1 MYAHASSRRGRRIY
15 YLGILLAIMTVL
27 VASTHYAAEWQ
38 SDMVVPD
45 RAIVGDPGAL
55 LPRPAPALRSASRA
69 VDWSVNG
76 GSGGDHYSPLDE
88 ITRGNV
94 DSLRVAWVY
103 RTGDVSDGE
112 DDSNG
117 PATAFEATALLVE
130 GTLYIATPSSRVIA
144 LDPERGTERW
154 SYDARLDRAS
164 YAGREVTARGVAA
177 WVDPARSPGLRCG
190 ARIFLATFDA
200 RLIALDASGG
210 MPCTDFGDGG
220 TLNLREG
227 VRGIE
232 VAPLDYAISSPPTV
246 VGDVIIVG
254 SSVTDN
260 MRVEEP
266 SGVVRAFDVRTGV
279 LLWSWEPLVA
289 YRGAAGVHFASYP
302 GFRSGAANA
311 WALFTAD
318 TANDLVFIPTGS
330 ASPDHFGGLRPGDD
344 RDASS
349 IVALRASTGEE
360 LWAFQLVH
368 HDLWDY
374 DAAAQPALVTVTR
387 DGVEIPAV
395 IQATKSGQLFVL
407 DRFTGEP
414 LFPVEERAVPA
425 SDVPGEVASPTQPFA
440 VAPGPLVPQGLR
452 PEDAWGLTRADR
464 WACERRIR
472 ALRSDGVF
480 TPPSVRGSVIN
491 PGFLGG
497 VNWGGLGVDTARHI
511 AVVNTIRVAMVATL
525 IPTPLASTVNREEG
539 TGVMTAPAL
548 GAPYGSRR
556 ELLASPIGLPCSPPP
571 WGTLVAVDFDAGRII
586 WQLPLGTM
594 SDFAHL
600 PAPAKWGSPS
610 LGGPLV
616 TSTGLVFIAASMDH
630 YLRAFDIE
638 TGRQL
643 WKAAL
648 PASAQASP
656 MTYRARPGGR
666 QYIVIAAGGHHAM
679 HTRLGDYLIAFTLP

>member
-1 MYAHASSRRGRRIY
+1 MYAPAWSGRVRRIS
-15 YLGILLAIMTVL
+15 YLVVVLTIATVL
-27 VASTHYAAEWQ
+27 VAFTHYVTGRPPVT
-38 SDMVVPD
+38 VVPA
-45 RAIVGDPGAL
+45 RVIVGDPGAL
-55 LPRPAPALRSASRA
+55 LPRHAPGSAGPD
-69 VDWSVNG
+69 VDWRVNG
-76 GSGGDHYSPLDE
+76 GSGGDHYSSLDE
-88 ITRGNV
+88 ITRANV
-94 DSLRVAWVY
+94 DSLQVAWVY

-112 DDSNG
+112 GDSDG

-154 SYDARLDRAS
+154 SYDAQLDRAA

-177 WVDPARSPGLRCG
+177 WVDPERSSDLRCD

-200 RLIALDASGG
+200 RLIALDAHDGT
-210 MPCTDFGDGG
+210 PCADFGDDG
-220 TLNLREG
+220 TLDIHDG
-227 VRGIE
+227 VRGIAI
-232 VAPLDYAISSPPTV
+232 APRDYAISSPPTV

-260 MRVEEP
+260 MRVQEP
-266 SGVVRAFDVRTGV
+266 SGVVRAFDVRTGA
-279 LLWSWEPLVA
+279 LLWSWEPLAA
-289 YRGAAGVHFASYP
+289 YRDAADVQFASSTD
-302 GFRSGAANA
+302 FSSGAANA
-311 WALFTAD
+311 WGLFTAD

-374 DAAAQPALVTVTR
+374 DAAAQPALATVTR
-387 DGVEIPAV
+387 NGAEVPVV
-395 IQATKSGQLFVL
+395 IQASKSGQLFIL

-414 LFPVEERAVPA
+414 VFPVEERPVPA
-425 SDVPGEVASPTQPFA
+425 SDVPGETASPTQPFA

-452 PEDAWGLTRADR
+452 PEEAWGLTPADR
-464 WACERRIR
+464 QACERRIR
-472 ALRSDGVF
+472 ALRSDGIF
-480 TPPSVRGSVIN
+480 TPPSVRGSVVN

-497 VNWGGLGVDTARHI
+497 VNWGGVGVDTARHVV
-511 AVVNTIRVAMVATL
+511 VVNTIRVAMVATL
-525 IPTPLASTVNREEG
+525 IPTPLASAVSREEG
-539 TGVMTAPAL
+539 TGATTAPAL

-571 WGTLVAVDFDAGRII
+571 WGTLDAVDIDAGRII
-586 WQLPLGTM
+586 WQVPLGTM
-594 SDFAHL
+594 SDFAHFRV
-600 PAPAKWGSPS
+600 PARWGSPS

-666 QYIVIAAGGHHAM
+666 QYVVIAAGGHHTM

>member
-1 MYAHASSRRGRRIY
+1 MHTSASSGRGRRTH
-15 YLGILLAIMTVL
+15 YLVGVLAITTVL
-27 VASTHYAAEWQ
+27 MASVHYTADWQ
-38 SDMVVPD
+38 PDTVVPG
-45 RAIVGDPGAL
+45 REIVGDPAAL
-55 LPRPAPALRSASRA
+55 LPRTATGSGSGA

-76 GSGGDHYSPLDE
+76 GTDGDHYSTLDE
-88 ITRGNV
+88 ITRANV
-94 DSLRVAWVY
+94 DSLQVAWVY

-112 DDSNG
+112 ANPAG
-117 PATAFEATALLVE
+117 PATAFEATGLLIE
-130 GTLYIATPSSRVIA
+130 RTLYIATPSSRVIA

-154 SYDARLDRAS
+154 SYDAQLDRAS
-164 YAGREVTARGVAA
+164 FAGREVTARGVAA
-177 WVDPARSPGLRCG
+177 WMDPAHPADLRCS

-200 RLIALDASGG
+200 RLIALDAHGG
-210 MPCTDFGDGG
+210 TPCSDFGDSG
-220 TLNLREG
+220 TVNLRDG

-232 VAPLDYAISSPPTV
+232 SAPRDYAISSPPCV
-246 VGDVIIVG
+246 VGDVVIVG

-266 SGVVRAFDVRTGV
+266 GGVVRAFDVRTGV

-289 YRGAAGVHFASYP
+289 YRGATGVRFAASTD
-302 GFRSGAANA
+302 FRSGAANA
-311 WALFTAD
+311 WSLFTAD
-318 TANDLVFIPTGS
+318 TANDLVFVPTGS

-360 LWAFQLVH
+360 VWAFQVVH

-374 DAAAQPALVTVTR
+374 DAAAQPALATVTR
-387 DGVEIPAV
+387 EGAEIPVV

-414 LFPVEERAVPA
+414 VFPVEERAVPA
-425 SDVPGEVASPTQPFA
+425 SDVPGEITSPTQPFA
-440 VAPGPLVPQGLR
+440 VTPGPLVPQGLR
-452 PEDAWGLTRADR
+452 PEDAWGITPADR

-480 TPPSVRGSVIN
+480 TPPSIRGSVVN

-497 VNWGGLGVDTARHI
+497 ANWGGVGVDTGRHI

-525 IPTPLASTVNREEG
+525 IPTPLSSTIGLEEDA
-539 TGVMTAPAL
+539 MTAPAL

-571 WGTLVAVDFDAGRII
+571 WGTLVAVDVDAGGII
-586 WQLPLGTM
+586 WQVPLGTM

-600 PAPAKWGSPS
+600 PAPARWGSPS

-616 TSTGLVFIAASMDH
+616 TSTGLVFIAASMDR

-638 TGRQL
+638 TGREL

-656 MTYRARPGGR
+656 MTYRVRPGGR

>member
-1 MYAHASSRRGRRIY
+1 MHPCKRKGRGRRIL
-15 YLGILLAIMTVL
+15 YLIAVLAITTVL
-27 VASTHYAAEWQ
+27 AAFRHYAAEWQ
-38 SDMVVPD
+38 PDTVVPD
-45 RAIVGDPGAL
+45 RAIAGDPA
-55 LPRPAPALRSASRA
+55 ALRLRHASSSMSSA
-69 VDWSVNG
+69 VGWSVNG

-88 ITRGNV
+88 ITRANV

-112 DDSNG
+112 TGPAG
-117 PATAFEATALLVE
+117 PATAFEATPLLVD
-130 GTLYIATPSSRVIA
+130 GTLYIATPSSRVVA

-154 SYDARLDRAS
+154 TYDARIDRAS

-177 WVDPARSPGLRCG
+177 WLDPTRSPGVRCG
-190 ARIFLATFDA
+190 ARIFLATIDA
-200 RLIALDASGG
+200 RLIALDAHDGK
-210 MPCTDFGDGG
+210 PCTDFGDAG
-220 TLNLREG
+220 TVDLHQG
-227 VRGIE
+227 VRGMAI
-232 VAPLDYAISSPPTV
+232 APHDYAVSSPPTV
-246 VGDVIIVG
+246 VGDAIIVG

-266 SGVVRAFDVRTGV
+266 GGVVRAFDVRTGA
-279 LLWSWEPLVA
+279 LLWSWEPLAA
-289 YRGAAGVHFASYP
+289 YRGASDVRFASST

-318 TANDLVFIPTGS
+318 TANDIVFIPTGS

-360 LWAFQLVH
+360 LWAFQVVH

-374 DAAAQPALVTVTR
+374 DAAAQPALATVTR
-387 DGVEIPAV
+387 DGVDIPVV

-414 LFPVEERAVPA
+414 VFPVEERAVPA
-425 SDVPGEVASPTQPFA
+425 SDVPGEVASPTQPFSL
-440 VAPGPLVPQGLR
+440 APGPLVPQGLR
-452 PEDAWGLTRADR
+452 PEEAWGITPADR
-464 WACERRIR
+464 RACERLIR
-472 ALRSDGVF
+472 SLRSDGVF
-480 TPPSVRGSVIN
+480 TPPSVRGTVVN

-497 VNWGGLGVDTARHI
+497 ANWGGVGVDSARHI

-525 IPTPLASTVNREEG
+525 IPATLASSANREEG
-539 TGVMTAPAL
+539 AAATTAPAL

-571 WGTLVAVDFDAGRII
+571 WGTLDAVDLEAGRII
-586 WQLPLGTM
+586 WQVPLGTM
-594 SDFAHL
+594 SDYAHFPV
-600 PAPAKWGSPS
+600 PARWGSPS

-630 YLRAFDIE
+630 YLRAFDVE
-638 TGRQL
+638 TGREL

-656 MTYRARPGGR
+656 MTYRVRPGGR
-666 QYIVIAAGGHHAM
+666 QYVVIAAGGHHAM
-679 HTRLGDYLIAFTLP
+679 HTRLGDYLVAFTLP